1 GCQVFGED
9 GLLGVVHEVVDNG
22 AHALL
27 KVHRQQAQEG
37 ADPLALLDAKGKQQE
52 TLGPFVAAHVQHVDI
67 AARRIDTD
75 WPVDF

>member
-1 GCQVFGED
+1 
-9 GLLGVVHEVVDNG
+9 LLGVVHEVVDNG

-27 KVHRQQAQEG
+27 KVHRQQAQE
-37 ADPLALLDAKGKQQE
+37 AAEPLALLDAKGKPQE
-52 TLGPFVAAHVQHVDI
+52 ILVPFVAAHVQHVDI